1 MPNQTTDILIVGGGV
16 MGCAI
21 AYYLL
26 KANESIKITIIERDS
41 TYNRA
46 STTLSEGNIRVQFN
60 IKENIEMSLYG
71 LQVLAN
77 FAEEMATEDHV
88 PDIAFRQQ
96 GNLFIIDATSE
107 ELAREGLKLQKSLGC
122 QVEWLEPEQVKAVYP
137 PYNLVDCVGATFGP
151 TDGSMSPL
159 DVLLGYRHK
168 VIALGAAVIEAEV
181 SHLLKNGDQMS
192 GVALTSGE
200 VLSADIV
207 VNTAGA
213 WAPKLAQTVD
223 VTLPI
228 KATKR
233 QVYAIETPLH
243 FDHILPALLLP
254 SGQYCFHEAGG
265 HFTAG
270 GSRSDDPIT
279 YDDFS
284 WSKTRFE
291 EHLWAGFVKYLP
303 DFDRLKVT
311 QGWAGL
317 YAVNTFDGNA
327 ILGEWPELKG
337 LFLANGFSGHGF
349 QQSHAVGRYL
359 AELILGQPPTL
370 DLSIFSPQRILD
382 NKPVFENPRK
392 II

>member
-1 MPNQTTDILIVGGGV
+1 MPNQTTDVLIAGGGV

-26 KANESIKITIIERDS
+26 KSNETIKISIIEKDS
-41 TYNRA
+41 TYTRA
-46 STTLSEGNIRVQFN
+46 STTLSEGNIRIQFN

-77 FAEEMATEDHV
+77 FGQEMATEEYV

-96 GNLFIIDATSE
+96 GNLFIIDEASQET
-107 ELAREGLKLQKSLGC
+107 AKQGLELQKSLGC
-122 QVEWLEPEQVKAVYP
+122 QIEWLEPEQVKTIYP
-137 PYNLVDCVGATFGP
+137 PYNLLDCVGATFGS

-159 DVLLGYRHK
+159 DVLLGYRRK
-168 VIALGAAVIEAEV
+168 AIALGATVIEAEV
-181 SHLLKNGDQMS
+181 SHLLKDRGHIS

-200 VLSADIV
+200 ILRADVV
-207 VNTAGA
+207 VNTAGP
-213 WAPKLAQTVD
+213 WASKLAQTVG
-223 VTLPI
+223 VELPI
-228 KATKR
+228 EAIKR
-233 QVYAIETPLH
+233 QVYAVETPLH
-243 FDHILPALLLP
+243 FEQILPMLLLP

-265 HFTAG
+265 HFNTGA
-270 GSRSDDPIT
+270 SLPDDPVT

-284 WSKTRFE
+284 WSRARFE
-291 EHLWAGFVKYLP
+291 ARLWAGLVKYLP

-317 YAVNTFDGNA
+317 YAVNTLDGNA

-349 QQSHAVGRYL
+349 QQCHAVGRYL
-359 AELILGQPPTL
+359 AELILDQPPTL

-382 NKPVFENPRK
+382 NKPVFENPGR